1 MAEETFVDSSL
12 KERSHVQSQK
22 DTEET
27 LDFFNVKPPNR
38 TTTERL
44 NE

>member
-1 MAEETFVDSSL
+1 MAEETSVDSSL
-12 KERSHVQSQK
+12 TERSNVQSQN

-38 TTTERL
+38 TITERL